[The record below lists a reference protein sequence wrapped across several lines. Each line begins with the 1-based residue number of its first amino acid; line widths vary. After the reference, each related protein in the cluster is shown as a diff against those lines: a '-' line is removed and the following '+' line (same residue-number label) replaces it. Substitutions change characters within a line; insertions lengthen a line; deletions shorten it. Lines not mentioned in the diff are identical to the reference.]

1 MAILVETHPYIS
13 WRWRLYSSTE
23 RRRKMF
29 ITILCTIIDFV
40 ISKLSPFII
49 LFILFKWY
57 KKMMV

>member
-1 MAILVETHPYIS
+1 
-13 WRWRLYSSTE
+13 
-23 RRRKMF
+23 MF

-57 KKMMV
+57 KKMMG

>member
-1 MAILVETHPYIS
+1 
-13 WRWRLYSSTE
+13 
-23 RRRKMF
+23 MF

-40 ISKLSPFII
+40 ISKLRPFII